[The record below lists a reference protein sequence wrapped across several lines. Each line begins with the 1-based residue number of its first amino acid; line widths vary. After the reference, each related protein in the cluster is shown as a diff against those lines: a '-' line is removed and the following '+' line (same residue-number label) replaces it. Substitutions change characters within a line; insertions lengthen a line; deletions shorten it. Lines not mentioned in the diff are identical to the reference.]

1 MLSLPRTLEGS
12 PPKIDFP
19 ATLAETEILV
29 RIMRQGNFR
38 SVRALEPWST
48 IEKMLDL
55 CRQFDFAVIR
65 QCISSQL
72 APYATMEPLKV
83 FAIASQYD
91 NIALARLALSKYRQP
106 AGGAK
111 SAFPLS
117 ELKQCTK
124 TYLIAL
130 VRTVYTCQRDAENSI
145 PYAHWRDAVLSFEPE
160 VEVSL
165 MRLASFT
172 DLTF

>member
-1 MLSLPRTLEGS
+1 MLSLPRTLEGT

-19 ATLAETEILV
+19 ATLAETEIIV

-48 IEKMLDL
+48 IEKVLEL

-65 QCISSQL
+65 QCLSSQL

-91 NIALARLALSKYRQP
+91 NIALARLALMEHRLP
-106 AGGAK
+106 AGGAEE
-111 SAFPLS
+111 AFPLMK
-117 ELKQCTK
+117 LKECSK
-124 TYLIAL
+124 PYIIAL
-130 VRTVYTCQRDAENSI
+130 VRTTYSCRRDGPITFSD
-145 PYAHWRDAVLSFEPE
+145 WRDAVLIFQPE
-160 VEVSL
+160 VEP
-165 MRLASFT
+165 
-172 DLTF
+172 